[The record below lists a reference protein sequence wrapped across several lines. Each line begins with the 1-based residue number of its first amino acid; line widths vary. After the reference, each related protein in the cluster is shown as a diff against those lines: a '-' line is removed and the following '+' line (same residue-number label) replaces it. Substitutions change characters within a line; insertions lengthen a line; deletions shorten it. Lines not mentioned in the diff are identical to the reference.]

1 MTMRSGFHNSIQ
13 GDRKYNAEDLNRP
26 YKDIVSNGVFPNPSD
41 QLQVFA
47 SSGMKLSVSAG
58 GGLFGNGWAH
68 NDAPVF
74 LTIEASEATL
84 NRVDAVVVHRDDSEQ
99 VRDTT
104 LIIKKGVP
112 ATNPVP
118 PSMTHNEYID
128 EYCLATIMIV
138 PGTTEITQ
146 SMITD
151 TRPDT
156 EVCGWVT
163 GLIEQVDTST
173 LFKQWESAYW
183 EQYDKFLDEF
193 QEWWKGVR
201 NILKN
206 DETASAE
213 ILVLKEEKADRKKT
227 SINLTVDA
235 WSMHDGYYWQTVNV
249 AELKATDTVI
259 VAPDTSSYDDYCS
272 AGAVCMSQNTGQL
285 TFRATIPTPLN
296 VNIINIGT

>member
-58 GGLFGNGWAH
+58 GGLFGNGWVH

-84 NRVDAVVVHRDDSEQ
+84 NRIDAVVVHRDDSEQ

-128 EYCLATIMIV
+128 EYCLATIMII
-138 PGTTEITQ
+138 PGTTGITQ

-156 EVCGWVT
+156 GVCGWVT
-163 GLIEQVDTST
+163 GLIDQVDTST

-183 EQYDKFLDEF
+183 QQYDKFLDEF
-193 QEWWKGVR
+193 QVWWKGIR
-201 NILKN
+201 DILNN
-206 DETASAE
+206 DQTASAE
-213 ILVLKEEKADRKKT
+213 ILLLKQEKADRKKHT
-227 SINLTVDA
+227 ATLTNNG
-235 WSMHDGYYWQTVNV
+235 WELKEGFYWQTIEVPDMKSN
-249 AELKATDTVI
+249 DTVF
-259 VAPDTSSYDDYCS
+259 VAPDPLSYDDYCS
-272 AGAVCMSQNTGQL
+272 AGVVCMTQKAGQL
-285 TFRATIPTPLN
+285 TFRATIQISVK